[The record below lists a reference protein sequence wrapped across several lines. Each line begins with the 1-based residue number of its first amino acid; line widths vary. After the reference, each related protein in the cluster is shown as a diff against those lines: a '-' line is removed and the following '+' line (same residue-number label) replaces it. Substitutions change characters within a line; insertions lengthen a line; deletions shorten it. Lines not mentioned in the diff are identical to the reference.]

1 MSNPIK
7 LGMVGVGRAGYNM
20 HLREFKGKEDMIQ
33 IVAVCDIEA
42 DRREKMQAEYGC
54 KVYEKIEDLVMD
66 PEVEV
71 VDIATR
77 SCDHFK
83 HAKTALDAG
92 KLVML
97 EKPMCTSY
105 KEAKFLMDLA
115 DKDGKRRL
123 FVRHNRRFEAK
134 FMQVNEIIESG
145 ILGEV
150 FMIKLARGGYE
161 RRKDWQTLSQ
171 YGGGQLLNWGPHIID
186 HSLRF
191 CGGEYKNLTA
201 HTRQI
206 AAAGDCEDYI
216 HAVFEGING
225 RIVQMEISGG
235 TALTKRQPEYEIYGS
250 KGTLVD
256 NGTTYTL
263 HYIDPACELKE
274 LVADIAT
281 PGAKAGFGGVDAPE
295 WITEE
300 KEWNTNALD
309 HVWPALYE
317 AVRNG
322 VDYPIKSAE
331 ALKVMETISEIKA
344 QNKFF

>member
-1 MSNPIK
+1 MEKIR
-7 LGMVGVGRAGYNM
+7 LGIVGLGLAGYGM
-20 HLREFKGKEDMIQ
+20 HLKELEGKENMFEIS
-33 IVAVCDIEA
+33 AVCDIEA
-42 DRREKMQAEYGC
+42 DRCLEMKEKYGC
-54 KVYEKIEDLVMD
+54 KTYVNIEDLVED
-66 PEVEV
+66 PDVDV

-77 SCDHFK
+77 SCDHYK

>member
-1 MSNPIK
+1 
-7 LGMVGVGRAGYNM
+7 
-20 HLREFKGKEDMIQ
+20 
-33 IVAVCDIEA
+33 
-42 DRREKMQAEYGC
+42 MQAEFGC
-54 KVYEKIEDLVMD
+54 RGYDKIEELVLD

-83 HAKTALDAG
+83 HAKIALDAG

-105 KEAKFLMDLA
+105 KEAEFLMKLA
-115 DKDGKRRL
+115 DQDGKRRL

-134 FMQVNEIIESG
+134 FMQVNKIIESG

-186 HSLRF
+186 HSLQF
-191 CGGEYKNLTA
+191 CGGDYKNLTA

-235 TALTKRQPEYEIYGS
+235 TARKNRLPQYEIYGS

-256 NGTTYTL
+256 NIY
-263 HYIDPACELKE
+263 PACELKE
-274 LVADIAT
+274 LVAEIAT
-281 PGAKAGFGGVDAPE
+281 PSAKAGFAGEDAPN

-300 KEWNTNALD
+300 KVWDTNTLD

-331 ALKVMETISEIKA
+331 ALKVMETISEIKS
-344 QNKFF
+344 QNAFF